1 MSAYVILGL
10 SVGFALAYSLYMV
23 CLGAK
28 TKEGKSEGGERER
41 KGEIENHCSIPN
53 IDFHYELS

>member
-41 KGEIENHCSIPN
+41 EREK
-53 IDFHYELS
+53 

>member
-1 MSAYVILGL
+1 MILGL

-28 TKEGKSEGGERER
+28 TKEGKSEGGARERER
-41 KGEIENHCSIPN
+41 EK
-53 IDFHYELS
+53 